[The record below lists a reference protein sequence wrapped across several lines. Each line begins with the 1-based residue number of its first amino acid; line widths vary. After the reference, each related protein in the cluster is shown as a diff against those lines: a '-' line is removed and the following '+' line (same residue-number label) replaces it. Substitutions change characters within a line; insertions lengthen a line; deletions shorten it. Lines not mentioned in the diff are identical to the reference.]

1 MGSPRSRVAQVR
13 VSGPLVPFVAG
24 FRAWLEQAGYTPL
37 SSVLQVRLLAH
48 LSRWLDAG
56 HLGVADL
63 SSDRVEEYLAFRRA
77 AGCSQLLTGHAMAPL
92 LGFLAAEAVLPAE
105 KLAPP
110 GSAVEVLVASLH
122 RYLLTERGLTPSTA
136 GAYVRSAGELLSTF
150 AANGDP
156 ATLKAADI
164 TAAVLAKSAKLSV
177 SSTQNFASG
186 LRSFL
191 GFCLIEG
198 LIDTDLSAAALWATG
213 RRRSSLPR
221 GIGAGDA
228 TALLAACE
236 NRGEEARRHHAVVL
250 TLLRLGLRAP

>member
-1 MGSPRSRVAQVR
+1 M
-13 VSGPLVPFVAG
+13 
-24 FRAWLEQAGYTPL
+24 
-37 SSVLQVRLLAH
+37 
-48 LSRWLDAG
+48 
-56 HLGVADL
+56 
-63 SSDRVEEYLAFRRA
+63 
-77 AGCSQLLTGHAMAPL
+77 
-92 LGFLAAEAVLPAE
+92 GFLAAEAVLPAE

-110 GSAVEVLVASLH
+110 GSAVEVLLASFH

-136 GAYVRSAGELLSTF
+136 GAYVRSAGQLLATF